1 MSLNSAPST
10 LDLDRAEK
18 LREAIEALNEANE
31 LVPVIVEGKRD
42 AAALRSL
49 GLEGDIITLH
59 AGRTIHDFC
68 EDVLERYDRVM
79 LLLDWDAKGD
89 ALLTALQSGLKG
101 RWEEFS
107 PFRNTIRNLCQ
118 KDIKDIEGIPKLLK
132 RLEGPEGP
140 FRQDIDNLSGLI
152 KR

>member
-1 MSLNSAPST
+1 MRNMSLNSAPST

-18 LREAIEALNEANE
+18 LREALEALYEANE
-31 LVPVIVEGKRD
+31 FVPVIVEGKRD

-68 EDVLERYDRVM
+68 EDISERYDRVI
-79 LLLDWDAKGD
+79 LLLDWDTKGET
-89 ALLTALQSGLKG
+89 LLTALQSGLKG

-107 PFRNTIRNLCQ
+107 PFRNTLRNLCQ

-132 RLEGPEGP
+132 RLEGPFGP
-140 FRQDIDNLSGLI
+140 NINDLSKLI
-152 KR
+152 ER